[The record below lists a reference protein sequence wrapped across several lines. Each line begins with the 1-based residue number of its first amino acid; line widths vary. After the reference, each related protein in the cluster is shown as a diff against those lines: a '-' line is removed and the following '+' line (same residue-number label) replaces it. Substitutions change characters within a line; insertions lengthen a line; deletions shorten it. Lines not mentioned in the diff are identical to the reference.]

1 LQVTQVTVERSNG
14 RTSQAAIE
22 SSGPATYRDF
32 SLISPLRVVVD
43 IADADVK
50 AQAPSIPADDPL
62 LKSIRVG
69 QFAPDTVRV
78 VFDLKEPAGYFI
90 RRRSHPDRLLIE
102 FRKGDLVGKVVV
114 VDAGHGGKDPGTAG
128 YKAGLRE
135 KDMVLDIARRVAEL
149 LHEAGLSPMM
159 TRAEDR
165 FVELA
170 DRVIYANSRR
180 ADLFVSIHCNA
191 MPTAKFGTRCG
202 VEVYYYTP
210 QSELLADVMQGAVVK
225 AEGRPSNGVR
235 RRGFYVIHHTVMPS
249 VLVEVGYL
257 DHAIEGELLSTPD
270 FRQKVAQGIVDGIRQ
285 YLQSRPGTLG

>member
-1 LQVTQVTVERSNG
+1 
-14 RTSQAAIE
+14 
-22 SSGPATYRDF
+22 
-32 SLISPLRVVVD
+32 
-43 IADADVK
+43 
-50 AQAPSIPADDPL
+50 
-62 LKSIRVG
+62 
-69 QFAPDTVRV
+69 
-78 VFDLKEPAGYFI
+78 
-90 RRRSHPDRLLIE
+90 
-102 FRKGDLVGKVVV
+102 
-114 VDAGHGGKDPGTAG
+114 
-128 YKAGLRE
+128 
-135 KDMVLDIARRVAEL
+135 
-149 LHEAGLSPMM
+149 
-159 TRAEDR
+159 
-165 FVELA
+165 
-170 DRVIYANSRR
+170 VIYANSRR

-270 FRQKVAQGIVDGIRQ
+270 FRQKVAQGIVEGIRQ